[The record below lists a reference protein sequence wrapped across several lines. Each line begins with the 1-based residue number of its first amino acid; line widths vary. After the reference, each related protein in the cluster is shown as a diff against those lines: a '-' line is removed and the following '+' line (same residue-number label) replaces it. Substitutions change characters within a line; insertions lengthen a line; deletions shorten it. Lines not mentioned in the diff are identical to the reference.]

1 MAGDGGS
8 WGISLRLRV
17 IIDLRNPLER
27 GRMILMGG
35 KDYWVSFRYERLPF
49 FCFNCGRVRH
59 GVKGCRVKK
68 SQRRHEEEGPKP
80 WGLWLRAEEPRRRSD
95 GGDFL

>member
-1 MAGDGGS
+1 LGDKSAIEGEHRSSESIGT
-8 WGISLRLRV
+8 GKND
-17 IIDLRNPLER
+17 ID
-27 GRMILMGG
+27 GG